1 MHFKCLKGTLN
12 GNKFI
17 CEDGTQVNF
26 IPYKGRVYQE
36 GNVFALFRVNAG
48 TYLLDNTVKIF

>member
-1 MHFKCLKGTLN
+1 MHFKCLKGTLE

-26 IPYKGRVYQE
+26 IPYKNRRYQE
-36 GNVFALFRVNAG
+36 GKVYANFRVNAS
-48 TYLLDNTVKIF
+48 TYLLDNTLKC

>member
-1 MHFKCLKGTLN
+1 MLFKCLKGTLN

-26 IPYKGRVYQE
+26 IPYKGRMYQE
-36 GNVFALFRVNAG
+36 GNVFASFRVNAG
-48 TYLLDNTVKIF
+48 TYLLDNTVSC

>member
-1 MHFKCLKGTLN
+1 MHFKCLKGILK

-26 IPYKGRVYQE
+26 IPYKNRRYTEGLVY
-36 GNVFALFRVNAG
+36 AHFRVNAS
-48 TYLLDNTVKIF
+48 TYLLDNTIEC

>member
-1 MHFKCLKGTLN
+1 MLFKCLKGTLN

-26 IPYKGRVYQE
+26 IPYKGRMYQE

-48 TYLLDNTVKIF
+48 TYLLDNTVSC

>member
-36 GNVFALFRVNAG
+36 GNVFAQFRVNAG
-48 TYLLDNTVKIF
+48 TYFLDHTVPS